1 MMGRKKRMENNSLIS
16 KKGIIVLII
25 ANFVLGFVGG
35 LMALSTVAQSG
46 KLQNILGVKELTEKA
61 KTASVSNQK
70 IVLEESSAI
79 IDATKKVSD
88 AVVSISTTNNITDFF
103 GQTYQQK
110 GGGTGFIITS
120 DGIIAT
126 NKHVVSEENADYT
139 IITADGKSYKPK
151 ILAKDISSD
160 LAVLKIEANGLPVVD
175 LGDSSKL
182 EVGQWV
188 VAIGN
193 ALGEFDNTVTVG
205 VISAKERQIKASS
218 NPSGATE
225 QLTGL
230 LQTDAAINPGNS
242 GGPLVNMAGQVIG
255 VNTAIVGNAQNIG
268 FAIPINSV
276 KKTIDQVRTT
286 GKIVRPYIGIRYI
299 PITKEVAQ
307 LNNLPINYGVIIV
320 GGQGEAAVLSN
331 SPASKAGLKEGDI
344 IEEINGQIIDETHQ
358 LVQQLSNHNVG
369 EEIELKIRR
378 NNKEFNVKV
387 TLEEYIN

>member
-1 MMGRKKRMENNSLIS
+1 MENNSLIS

-218 NPSGATE
+218 SPSGATE

-344 IEEINGQIIDETHQ
+344 IEE
-358 LVQQLSNHNVG
+358 
-369 EEIELKIRR
+369 
-378 NNKEFNVKV
+378 
-387 TLEEYIN
+387 

>member
-1 MMGRKKRMENNSLIS
+1 MENNSLIS

-139 IITADGKSYKPK
+139 IITADAKSYKPK

-255 VNTAIVGNAQNIG
+255 VNT
-268 FAIPINSV
+268 
-276 KKTIDQVRTT
+276 
-286 GKIVRPYIGIRYI
+286 
-299 PITKEVAQ
+299 
-307 LNNLPINYGVIIV
+307 
-320 GGQGEAAVLSN
+320 
-331 SPASKAGLKEGDI
+331 
-344 IEEINGQIIDETHQ
+344 
-358 LVQQLSNHNVG
+358 
-369 EEIELKIRR
+369 
-378 NNKEFNVKV
+378 
-387 TLEEYIN
+387 

>member
-1 MMGRKKRMENNSLIS
+1 MENNSLIS
-16 KKGIIVLII
+16 KKGLVVLII

-35 LMALSTVAQSG
+35 LMALTIVAQSG
-46 KLQNILGVKELTEKA
+46 KLQNILGVKELA
-61 KTASVSNQK
+61 NKTKIASNSNQK

-79 IDATKKVSD
+79 IDATKKVSS
-88 AVVSISTTNNITDFF
+88 AVVSISATNNITDFF

-110 GGGTGFIITS
+110 GGGTGFIITA

-126 NKHVVSEENADYT
+126 NKHVVLDDNADYT
-139 IITADGKSYKPK
+139 VITADGKSYKPK
-151 ILAKDISSD
+151 ILAKDPSAD
-160 LAVLKIEANGLPVVD
+160 LAILKIDASSLPVVD

-205 VISAKERQIKASS
+205 VISAKERQIEAGSGASG
-218 NPSGATE
+218 GATE
-225 QLTGL
+225 QLSGL
-230 LQTDAAINPGNS
+230 FQTDAAINPGNS
-242 GGPLVNMAGQVIG
+242 GGPLVNLAGQVIG
-255 VNTAIVGNAQNIG
+255 VNTAIAGNAQNIG

-286 GKIVRPYIGIRYI
+286 GKIIRPYIGVRYI

-307 LNNLPINYGVIIV
+307 LNNLPINYGIIIV
-320 GGQGEAAVLSN
+320 GNKGEVAILPN

-344 IEEINGQIIDETHQ
+344 IEEINGQIIDEKHQ
-358 LVQQLSNHNVG
+358 LVQQLGNYSVG
-369 EEIELKIRR
+369 DQIELKVRR
-378 NNKEFNVKV
+378 TNKEFMVKV
-387 TLEEYIN
+387 TLEEYTK